1 MTRILPTIG
10 PISCSLSSIKK
21 FSSLTKLIR
30 INGSHNT
37 INWHEKI
44 SSKIKSVN
52 KDTTVL
58 FDIPGI
64 KPRTLNNNIVLIKK
78 NNLCCFY
85 FKKKPLLKNISH
97 FIELSNPLP
106 KLKRN
111 KYFSLSDGSFQFLTK
126 KIKSNYIIGK
136 SNQKFNL
143 EPRKGL
149 NVPGSVYSTN
159 EQNKKYLVFLK
170 KAKNVKFNAIGLSF
184 VQDSKIIKIIK
195 NLYPNKIIVSKVEN
209 SEGLKNCEQIVEAS
223 DLIMIDR
230 GDLGAE
236 IGNENLYNAII
247 KITSIANK
255 HGKIVIMATEN
266 LQSMINNPSPYKSEL
281 VSLEFSLSLNSDFI
295 MLSEETAISPNYLR
309 TASWLNDFLIKKNK
323 NKFIKKQP
331 TSIWD
336 NLNLS
341 DNSTVVIFSKRG
353 YAISKM
359 RKVNKKLKILLFS
372 DNYKT
377 NEINNLRAN
386 TECILTKKFD
396 KKNLNNFIFKNIKK
410 YKSKIFKNSNEAI
423 LIHVVFPRKN
433 SRANTFSLIKKDDF
447 I

>member
-1 MTRILPTIG
+1 M
-10 PISCSLSSIKK
+10 
-21 FSSLTKLIR
+21 
-30 INGSHNT
+30 
-37 INWHEKI
+37 
-44 SSKIKSVN
+44 
-52 KDTTVL
+52 
-58 FDIPGI
+58 
-64 KPRTLNNNIVLIKK
+64 
-78 NNLCCFY
+78 
-85 FKKKPLLKNISH
+85 
-97 FIELSNPLP
+97 
-106 KLKRN
+106 
-111 KYFSLSDGSFQFLTK
+111 SDGSFQFLTK

-159 EQNKKYLVFLK
+159 QQNKKYLVFLK

-184 VQDSKIIKIIK
+184 VQDSKIIKTIK
-195 NLYPNKIIVSKVEN
+195 NLYPKKIIVSKIEN

-341 DNSTVVIFSKRG
+341 DNSTVVIFS
-353 YAISKM
+353 
-359 RKVNKKLKILLFS
+359 RKDML
-372 DNYKT
+372 
-377 NEINNLRAN
+377 
-386 TECILTKKFD
+386 
-396 KKNLNNFIFKNIKK
+396 
-410 YKSKIFKNSNEAI
+410 
-423 LIHVVFPRKN
+423 
-433 SRANTFSLIKKDDF
+433 
-447 I
+447 

>member
-1 MTRILPTIG
+1 MY
-10 PISCSLSSIKK
+10 
-21 FSSLTKLIR
+21 IR
-30 INGSHNT
+30 IH
-37 INWHEKI
+37 
-44 SSKIKSVN
+44 
-52 KDTTVL
+52 
-58 FDIPGI
+58 
-64 KPRTLNNNIVLIKK
+64 
-78 NNLCCFY
+78 
-85 FKKKPLLKNISH
+85 
-97 FIELSNPLP
+97 
-106 KLKRN
+106 
-111 KYFSLSDGSFQFLTK
+111 
-126 KIKSNYIIGK
+126 
-136 SNQKFNL
+136 
-143 EPRKGL
+143 
-149 NVPGSVYSTN
+149 
-159 EQNKKYLVFLK
+159 
-170 KAKNVKFNAIGLSF
+170 
-184 VQDSKIIKIIK
+184 
-195 NLYPNKIIVSKVEN
+195 
-209 SEGLKNCEQIVEAS
+209 
-223 DLIMIDR
+223 
-230 GDLGAE
+230 
-236 IGNENLYNAII
+236 
-247 KITSIANK
+247 
-255 HGKIVIMATEN
+255 

-341 DNSTVVIFSKRG
+341 DNSTVVIFSKKG
-353 YAISKM
+353 YAMSRM

-423 LIHVVFPRKN
+423 LIHVIFPRKN